1 MERSLSV
8 LVVDDDPFVR
18 STLIRQL
25 STLGVAD
32 VAGAAD
38 GGEAGVCIAKKQP
51 PYDVI
56 ITDLQMPGE
65 DGLQLLRKLSSDHPG
80 PAVILISG
88 LDARMMRTAE
98 EIARQRGIRI
108 IGSVMK
114 PVSTNTLQ
122 ALLARASNPAEAS
135 VVPQPAQDIAP
146 EELMA
151 ALASNQIQVAVQPQ
165 VRLLDGLACGV
176 EALARWTRTNG
187 EAVPP
192 QQFVALAEKHHLISA
207 LTERVVR
214 QAFDLAAGWQ
224 AAGLDLKVSVNL
236 APLNLAELD
245 LPDRLLKLAQDIGIP
260 SGRLVLE
267 VTESGISGGA
277 ANVLE
282 VLGRLRLA
290 GFGISIDDFGTGYSS
305 LQRLNWVPFTE
316 LKIDR
321 SFVVAAPLD
330 AKARSI
336 VHSSLTLARD
346 LGLTSVA
353 EGVETAEQMEILRDM
368 GCDVVQG
375 FYLSKP
381 LAPGDMASWV
391 AARADAASAASR

>member
-25 STLGVAD
+25 STLGVKD
-32 VAGAAD
+32 VDGAAD
-38 GGEAGVCIAKKQP
+38 GGEARACVERKQQP
-51 PYDVI
+51 FDVI

-65 DGLQLLRKLSSDHPG
+65 DGLQLLRKLSGDRPG

-88 LDARMMRTAE
+88 LDARMLRTAE
-98 EIARQRGIRI
+98 EIAHQRGIRVL
-108 IGSVMK
+108 GCVMK
-114 PVSTNTLQ
+114 PVSTGTLE
-122 ALLARASNPAEAS
+122 AVLARASEPADAGIA
-135 VVPQPAQDIAP
+135 PQRPRDIAP

-151 ALASNQIQVAVQPQ
+151 ALASDQIRIAVQPQ
-165 VRLLDGLACGV
+165 LRLIDGRPCGV
-176 EALARWTRTNG
+176 EALARWTRSNG
-187 EAVPP
+187 ESVPP
-192 QQFVALAEKHHLISA
+192 PQFVALAERHHLIGA
-207 LTERVVR
+207 MTDRVVR
-214 QAFDLAAGWQ
+214 QAFALAGDWAS
-224 AAGLDLKVSVNL
+224 AGLDLKVSVNL

-245 LPDRLLKLAQDIGIP
+245 LPDRLLKLAQDAGI
-260 SGRLVLE
+260 SSSHLVLE
-267 VTESGISGGA
+267 VTESGIAGGA

-321 SFVVAAPLD
+321 SFVIAVSFD

-353 EGVETAEQMEILRDM
+353 EGVETAEQLEILRNL

-375 FYLSKP
+375 FYVSKP
-381 LAPGDMASWV
+381 LAPEEMVSWV
-391 AARADAASAASR
+391 ARFGDVAPSR